1 MSFIKKISWA
11 VLFIFLM
18 SGSVFAQEK
27 DVFTIEN
34 GDFIYKDKPIHI
46 YAGEMHYS
54 RIPREYWRHRMK
66 MIKAMGLN
74 TIATYV
80 FWNYHNTSPGVWD
93 FKTGN
98 RDLTAYIKMAQE
110 EGLFPMPPLSNYYFS
125 KQKP

>member
-1 MSFIKKISWA
+1 MT
-11 VLFIFLM
+11 VLFVFVF
-18 SGSVFAQEK
+18 SSAVFAQKK
-27 DVFTIEN
+27 DVFSIQK

-80 FWNYHNTSPGVWD
+80 FWNYHNTAPGVWD
-93 FKTGN
+93 LKPVTG
-98 RDLTAYIKMAQE
+98 T
-110 EGLFPMPPLSNYYFS
+110 
-125 KQKP
+125 